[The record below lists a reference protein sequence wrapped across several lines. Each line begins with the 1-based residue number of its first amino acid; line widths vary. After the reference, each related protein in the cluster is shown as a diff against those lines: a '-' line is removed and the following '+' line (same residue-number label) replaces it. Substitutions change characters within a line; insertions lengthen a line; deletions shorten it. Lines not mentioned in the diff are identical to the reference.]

1 MLEIESH
8 HDFNKLRDQLDK
20 WRKRHPMF
28 GHDIRTIQNSIEHHM
43 KAYMECLIKYKQTKS
58 DRYIEKAQ
66 LEIDNIN
73 QLINNISKAEL
84 MAILSKG

>member
-8 HDFNKLRDQLDK
+8 KDFDKLRAQLDQ

-28 GHDIRTIQNSIEHHM
+28 GHDIRTIQSSIEHHM
-43 KAYMECLIKYKQTKS
+43 KAYMECLIKFKQTKS
-58 DRYIEKAQ
+58 DRHIENAQ
-66 LEIDNIN
+66 LEIDKIN
-73 QLINNISKAEL
+73 TLINSISKAEL

>member
-8 HDFNKLRDQLDK
+8 KDFDKLRAQLDK

-28 GHDIRTIQNSIEHHM
+28 SHDIRTIQNSIEHHM
-43 KAYMECLIKYKQTKS
+43 KSYMEHFIRYKQTKS
-58 DRYIEKAQ
+58 NHCIDNAQ
-66 LEIDNIN
+66 LEIDKIN
-73 QLINNISKAEL
+73 TLINSISKAEL